1 MDENEVSFALVTE
14 GITDQVTL
22 EAILKGH
29 YKRFDGDIDVVV
41 NSIQPIR
48 DATDAS
54 RQGDFGGWERVFEA
68 CARPEVS
75 DNALTFNQ
83 YLIVQIDT
91 DMGDHPNFG
100 LPLAPGGVDVDE
112 TTLVAQARALIATK
126 FGDKWPHIENRVFT
140 AVSVHSLEC
149 WLMALHALAENRST
163 RRCDERLRQE
173 LARQNKAY
181 DKNHACYAEISK
193 DFRKTRLLDSA
204 RARCVSLDHFVSDL
218 PPPVEA

>member
-14 GITDQVTL
+14 GITDQVAL

-29 YKRFDGDIDVVV
+29 YKRFEGDIEVVV
-41 NSIQPIR
+41 NAIQPIR

-54 RQGDFGGWERVFEA
+54 RQGDFGSWEKVFEA

-75 DNALTFNQ
+75 DNALAFNQ

-91 DMGDHPNFG
+91 DMGDHANFG

-112 TTLVAQARALIATK
+112 TALVTQARAIIATK
-126 FGDKWPHIENRVFT
+126 FGDKWPHIEDRVFT

-149 WLMALHALAENRST
+149 WLMALHAPAATRST
-163 RRCDERLRQE
+163 KRCEERLRQE
-173 LARQNKAY
+173 LVRQNKAY
-181 DKNHACYAEISK
+181 DKNHACYTAISK
-193 DFRKTRLLDSA
+193 DFRKTKRLDDA
-204 RARCVSLDHFVSDL
+204 RSRSVSLDRFVESL
-218 PPPVEA
+218 PPVVVQ